1 MKYAAL
7 LLLAS
12 QLLYASNPLLQ
23 PNNNQNI
30 RNDAAYSR
38 NEAFRAAGF
47 GSKIIARDLFYKS
60 CVLGDKLACI
70 ALSEINVKFNIDSI
84 LTNKDKCHFGD
95 KDACFELY
103 NYYLN
108 EGILDH
114 FKISWYLSKACKLGH
129 KQACNISRNNNS
141 INK

>member
-1 MKYAAL
+1 MKHISILVL
-7 LLLAS
+7 LLNLI
-12 QLLYASNPLLQ
+12 YANKLIP
-23 PNNNQNI
+23 PTYNNINI
-30 RNDAAYSR
+30 NNDAAYYR

-60 CVLGDKLACI
+60 CVLGDQLGCI

-84 LTNKDKCHFGD
+84 ITNKDKCNIGD

-103 NYYLN
+103 KYYLN

-114 FKISWYLSKACKLGH
+114 FKISWYLSKACRLGH
-129 KQACNISRNNNS
+129 KEACIISS
-141 INK
+141 KK